1 MEQEEQGMGRA
12 ALLVIDMQQALVEA
26 VYGRGEVLEKIGALL
41 KRARAA
47 DAPVIYTQHDH
58 ASYEPMMPD
67 SPGWRIHQEIKPLTS
82 ELVVRK
88 RSADPFY
95 ETDLE
100 TELRLR
106 GVERVVVTGIATEY
120 CVDSTSRAA
129 LSLGFGVTLVADAH
143 TTVDRSGTLSPE
155 QVIAHHNEML
165 GSLEHP
171 GGGIAVVPEAEV
183 AFAPS
188 G

>member
-1 MEQEEQGMGRA
+1 ME
-12 ALLVIDMQQALVEA
+12 
-26 VYGRGEVLEKIGALL
+26 
-41 KRARAA
+41 RARAA

-58 ASYEPMMPD
+58 ASYEPMMPG
-67 SPGWRIHQEIKPLTS
+67 SSGWRIHQEIAPLES

-95 ETDLE
+95 GTDLE
-100 TELRLR
+100 TELRSR
-106 GVERVVVTGIATEY
+106 GVERVVVTGIASEY

-129 LSLGFGVTLVADAH
+129 LSLGFGVTLVADTH
-143 TTVDRSGTLSPE
+143 TTVDRGTLSPE
-155 QVIAHHNEML
+155 QVIAHHNETL

-171 GGGIAVVPEAEV
+171 RGGIAVVPEAEV
-183 AFAPS
+183 AFAPY

>member
-1 MEQEEQGMGRA
+1 MEQEERDVGRA

-26 VYGRGEVLEKIGALL
+26 VHGRGEVLEKIGALL

-47 DAPVIYTQHDH
+47 DAPVVYTQHDH
-58 ASYEPMMPD
+58 ASYGPMMPG
-67 SPGWRIHQEIKPLTS
+67 SPGWRIHQEIAPLMS

-88 RSADPFY
+88 RSADPFCG
-95 ETDLE
+95 TDLE
-100 TELRLR
+100 AELRSR
-106 GVERVVVTGIATEY
+106 GVERVVVAGIASEY

-143 TTVDRSGTLSPE
+143 TTVDRGTLSPE
-155 QVIAHHNEML
+155 RVIAHHNETL

-171 GGGIAVVPEAEV
+171 GGGIVVVPEAEV
-183 AFAPS
+183 AFAPY